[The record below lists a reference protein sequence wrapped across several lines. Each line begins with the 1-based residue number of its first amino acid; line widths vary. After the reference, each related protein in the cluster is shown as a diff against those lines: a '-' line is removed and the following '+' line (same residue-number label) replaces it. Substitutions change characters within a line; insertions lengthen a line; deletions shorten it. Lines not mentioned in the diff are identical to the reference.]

1 MERLAKAGAAPFG
14 WRLELQDMHQLSQAL
29 TLHSLSH
36 CCSFSP
42 LSVSLCPKG
51 QTKKLCQG
59 HSELPGNQGC
69 LPWSSRKEEIRIR
82 EQHPHRISPGSGC
95 TKENCS
101 EMRAGGHSPHPGLQQ
116 TQILTARAAS
126 LEPAQENT
134 RERPLG
140 RSQVSLSGIAGS
152 RTGAEAEAGAGQGLG
167 LSFGSCSSGRCS
179 LPAAQPREGVEQP
192 LSWD

>member
-1 MERLAKAGAAPFG
+1 MLQLPGEESQRERLAKAGAAPFG
-14 WRLELQDMHQLSQAL
+14 WRLELQDMHQLSRAL

-69 LPWSSRKEEIRIR
+69 LPWSSCKEEIRIR

-95 TKENCS
+95 TEENCS
-101 EMRAGGHSPHPGLQQ
+101 EMRAGGHSPCPGEAADPDPDCQSSFPGTSPGKHSGKVPRKVSGVTVRDCWQQ
-116 TQILTARAAS
+116 DR
-126 LEPAQENT
+126 
-134 RERPLG
+134 G
-140 RSQVSLSGIAGS
+140 
-152 RTGAEAEAGAGQGLG
+152 
-167 LSFGSCSSGRCS
+167 
-179 LPAAQPREGVEQP
+179 
-192 LSWD
+192 